1 MKHPRGSQHIA
12 QCQRVA
18 VIQMLG
24 VFPQFGARFQ
34 TQRQF
39 ARRNPCF
46 DFFQCRG
53 HCIHIIMI
61 DERLQPRHFL
71 FPHVPAF
78 FLQRCLRTRPIL
90 RFRECPQF
98 FSARRVFPRTAR
110 APLPRSTR
118 PAQSSSQAESAK
130 STPRSSFTTP
140 PSAAAAPDASAPA
153 SAPSPAP
160 AAFPACSGTAAARPA
175 RPQTPARESAP
186 SAS

>member
-1 MKHPRGSQHIA
+1 MKHPRCLQHIA

-78 FLQRCLRTRPIL
+78 LQRCLRTRPIL

-98 FSARRVFPRTAR
+98 FSARRVFLGQR
-110 APLPRSTR
+110 AHLF
-118 PAQSSSQAESAK
+118 PAH
-130 STPRSSFTTP
+130 T
-140 PSAAAAPDASAPA
+140 
-153 SAPSPAP
+153 PSPIV
-160 AAFPACSGTAAARPA
+160 
-175 RPQTPARESAP
+175 
-186 SAS
+186 SASRISEIHTPVFIHHTTFCGGSA

>member
-1 MKHPRGSQHIA
+1 MKHPRCLQHVA

-18 VIQMLG
+18 MVQMLG
-24 VFPQFGARFQ
+24 VFPQFGARLQ
-34 TQRQF
+34 TQGQF

-61 DERLQPRHFL
+61 DERLQPRHFFVSTRSGIFAAQPPRPPNSPL
-71 FPHVPAF
+71 PRVSAV
-78 FLQRCLRTRPIL
+78 LQRSPRI
-90 RFRECPQF
+90 
-98 FSARRVFPRTAR
+98 PRTAR

-118 PAQSSSQAESAK
+118 PAQSSAQAESAK
-130 STPRSSFTTP
+130 STPLSSFTTP

-160 AAFPACSGTAAARPA
+160 AAFPACSSTAAARPA

>member
-1 MKHPRGSQHIA
+1 MKHPRCLQHVA

-24 VFPQFGARFQ
+24 VFPQFGARLQ
-34 TQRQF
+34 TQGQF

-78 FLQRCLRTRPIL
+78 LQRSLPRPPNSPL
-90 RFRECPQF
+90 PRV
-98 FSARRVFPRTAR
+98 SAVLQRSPRIPRTAR
-110 APLPRSTR
+110 ALLPRSTR
-118 PAQSSSQAESAK
+118 PSQSSAQAESAK

>member
-1 MKHPRGSQHIA
+1 MKHPRCLQHIA

-24 VFPQFGARFQ
+24 VFPQFGARLQ
-34 TQRQF
+34 TQGQF

-46 DFFQCRG
+46 DFFSAVVTASTSSWLMSVCSHG
-53 HCIHIIMI
+53 TFCFHTF
-61 DERLQPRHFL
+61 RHFAVQPPRPPNSPL
-71 FPHVPAF
+71 PRVSAV
-78 FLQRCLRTRPIL
+78 LQRSPRI
-90 RFRECPQF
+90 
-98 FSARRVFPRTAR
+98 PRTAR
-110 APLPRSTR
+110 ALLPRSTR
-118 PAQSSSQAESAK
+118 PAQSSAQAESAK

-175 RPQTPARESAP
+175 RPQIPARESAP